1 MTPEINSQIAE
12 FLERYQPLSE
22 TAVDRVRTAAVMSA
36 DFIAAAKK
44 PIDAVTETTLRLNK
58 ISHESLAKLVRAQSD
73 MVEAAVDA
81 AAKHLSTAADARS
94 WKELVDAQMSLVPS
108 ERDRIVKDARRTLEV
123 FTDAREDVKDVFQIG
138 PDPMTKA
145 AKSVRS
151 TATRA
156 RKTAGKTAAS
166 ARKKATATKRRATKT
181 VRKTTGRKT
190 TARKTTTRRTRKAA

>member
-12 FLERYQPLSE
+12 LFERYQPLSE

-58 ISHESLAKLVRAQSD
+58 ISHESLAKLVKAQSD

-81 AAKHLSTAADARS
+81 ASRHLSTAADAQS

-123 FTDAREDVKDVFQIG
+123 FADAREDVKDVFQIG
-138 PDPMTKA
+138 PDRVTKA
-145 AKSVRS
+145 AK
-151 TATRA
+151 RA
-156 RKTAGKTAAS
+156 RTTAGKTATT
-166 ARKKATATKRRATKT
+166 ARKKATATKRRAKK
-181 VRKTTGRKT
+181 VVRKT
-190 TARKTTTRRTRKAA
+190 TARKTTARKATTRGTRKAA